1 MKKIFWFIFTLTSKY
16 REDRSLWVSNMP
28 SHSKAADLKTLFT
41 TYGKVAVAKVVMKKD
56 KDGSKVYGLISMS
69 KKEEAERAMTQLHDT
84 IFDGNILSITKPDP
98 KILEI
103 AQSQK
108 PKANSPAKRFTF
120 NIN

>member
-1 MKKIFWFIFTLTSKY
+1 
-16 REDRSLWVSNMP
+16 
-28 SHSKAADLKTLFT
+28 
-41 TYGKVAVAKVVMKKD
+41 MKKD